1 MKEPWID
8 TRAFAKGDI
17 TAENNERSKMVRL
30 RIPTYVYDELT
41 ALAVINKVMVGRMII
56 EVLRTVADKR
66 IAKRQDVDGFD

>member
-1 MKEPWID
+1 MKEQWVD
-8 TRAFAKGDI
+8 TRTFAKGNI
-17 TAENNERSKMVRL
+17 TAENNERNKMVHVH
-30 RIPTYVYDELT
+30 IPTYVYEELT